1 MVILDRLRSG
11 VKEYDS
17 KGEATGI
24 RYTEMMM
31 PSHFAQVMDMIEDNP
46 NASIPDVIAKMFA
59 IRIPSQDNHSTI
71 NSKMVDFMPAIYGS
85 VAMYSRELV
94 EISGADFDI
103 DKVFSQIKEWY
114 VKADKFIE
122 YGKTTNERE
131 AYDNYIE
138 YVKTKVG
145 KVGTIYNEAY
155 QLKDL
160 DNQSVK
166 EDACNLRFS
175 CHVLKRACRNIRSRF

>member
-1 MVILDRLRSG
+1 
-11 VKEYDS
+11 
-17 KGEATGI
+17 
-24 RYTEMMM
+24 
-31 PSHFAQVMDMIEDNP
+31 
-46 NASIPDVIAKMFA
+46 
-59 IRIPSQDNHSTI
+59 
-71 NSKMVDFMPAIYGS
+71 MPAIYGS

-138 YVKTKVG
+138 YVNALPRHYKA
-145 KVGTIYNEAY
+145 IIC
-155 QLKDL
+155 LPIFL
-160 DNQSVK
+160 
-166 EDACNLRFS
+166 
-175 CHVLKRACRNIRSRF
+175 